1 MQSGIDPDL
10 AMAWAAGLVDD
21 VWANNAKVVD
31 KVSLLYSVN
40 YLCCIFS
47 SYLFKDL
54 FPEEDDL
61 LLIIQHQYPF
71 SVLDVLMLYIFL
83 LSDLC
88 LGLASE

>member
-54 FPEEDDL
+54 LFPEEDDL

-71 SVLDVLMLYIFL
+71 SVLDVLILKLMLSL
-83 LSDLC
+83 KKLVKPV
-88 LGLASE
+88 